1 MPIRCGAGAVTKAY
15 CGTNEIVRG
24 YCGENLFFSSTPPFA
39 PNLVRVTKLTGTGTR
54 KLGATAIGTPASFH
68 SYGGRH
74 SSSYLSALE
83 QITVSGTTATRTLRT
98 LSSPV
103 GDRAYYASVGNL
115 TSGLIFFGL
124 RDSRSSPRNQNSVF
138 KLDFNTAPA
147 NVTVTQLTHTG
158 TAPRQHSC
166 VAIGDLT
173 SGFVFGGRTSWP
185 PNRNDFYWYEVSGD
199 NIVTTTMTKAG
210 DAIPNIS
217 VMAIAGDK
225 ASGIIFGG
233 FTTAPVGTFYR
244 YTVSGSTITLK
255 NLTVTGDAVH
265 GRYASSMIGN
275 ANFGIIFGGSIEQSN
290 AASQMSNAFR
300 FYRVTGDAVNVTALT
315 RVGDSISG
323 RRYASMLA
331 DQNLQGGVIY
341 SGDIGS
347 NTGSN
352 DIYRFDAIH
361 ADNPTQASA
370 TVTSLSS
377 SGTQPSPNAQLSMAG
392 TSTDSLMF
400 GGTTSNTNFRNDF
413 YRLVITSNTVNF
425 TRLNVSGSIAGR
437 SYPAMVGDS
446 TNGVIFGGRDAN
458 AVFSDF
464 NTFTRSGS
472 ALTVTTFAQTTI
484 PARHSCGMV
493 GDATTGIIYG
503 GTSLTT
509 GIAGVFNDFYRY
521 TIGVSSVA
529 ITTLTKTGDAIVPR
543 LSHGMVGSATAGAI
557 YSGHPGSGG
566 AYLTDFYTYSVS
578 GNVVTLKKLTVIGD
592 SRPGTLAF
600 AMIGN
605 ETSGII
611 FGGWTGSVHLS
622 TIYSY
627 LVTGD
632 YVYLKRLTTNSSTTR
647 SYFGYAGSA
656 SDFTIFGGYNNR
668 WHRLRSPAR
677 YTIT

>member
-1 MPIRCGAGAVTKAY
+1 MPTIANIKRLTPAGA
-15 CGTNEIVRG
+15 
-24 YCGENLFFSSTPPFA
+24 
-39 PNLVRVTKLTGTGTR
+39 
-54 KLGATAIGTPASFH
+54 
-68 SYGGRH
+68 
-74 SSSYLSALE
+74 
-83 QITVSGTTATRTLRT
+83 TVADRSGQGM
-98 LSSPV
+98 V
-103 GDRAYYASVGNL
+103 GDARE
-115 TSGLIFFGL
+115 
-124 RDSRSSPRNQNSVF
+124 
-138 KLDFNTAPA
+138 
-147 NVTVTQLTHTG
+147 
-158 TAPRQHSC
+158 
-166 VAIGDLT
+166 AIM
-173 SGFVFGGRTSWP
+173 FGGYSTSAQ
-185 PNRNDFYWYEVSGD
+185 NDFYRFAISGD
-199 NIVTTTMTKAG
+199 NAHITLLTKAG
-210 DAIPNIS
+210 DAISGRDGIS
-217 VMAIAGDK
+217 MTGDATAGIIYGGSVGGGSTNLTNEFFRFVIANDTVTVTALTAAVTNFTARSQAGAIGD
-225 ASGIIFGG
+225 ANSGIIFGG
-233 FTTAPVGTFYR
+233 HTTTPVNDFYR
-244 YTVSGSTITLK
+244 YVVSGSTITLTSLTK
-255 NLTVTGDAVH
+255 IGTISGRVGFGIVGNASRGLIFGGWNNSGHLGDFIRYSVSGSNVTLTNLTISGTISPLYYMGMTGTDTV
-265 GRYASSMIGN
+265 GV
-275 ANFGIIFGGSIEQSN
+275 IFGGSS
-290 AASQMSNAFR
+290 SGKSTFTDFR
-300 FYRVTGDAVNVTALT
+300 FPVENKFYRYAVSGNVVTITQVLNSGDIVSPRSHLSM
-315 RVGDSISG
+315 VGDSHTGIIYGGWNGTTFQRLGGPFRYNLRDISIIIP
-323 RRYASMLA
+323 S
-331 DQNLQGGVIY
+331 QN
-341 SGDIGS
+341 
-347 NTGSN
+347 
-352 DIYRFDAIH
+352 R
-361 ADNPTQASA
+361 A
-370 TVTSLSS
+370 TVTNLSS

-400 GGTTSNTNFRNDF
+400 GGSTSNTNFRNDF

-472 ALTVTTFAQTTI
+472 ALTVTPFAQTTI
-484 PARHSCGMV
+484 PARHNCGMV

-529 ITTLTKTGDAIVPR
+529 ITTLTKAGDAIVPR

-632 YVYLKRLTTNSSTTR
+632 YVYLKRLTTNSATTR